1 MEEEE
6 EEEEEEDTDSLVI
19 KAIMFDGV
27 SDKVKQGKRVGN
39 RGHVKDFLKLYIG
52 GLLLGTI
59 DT

>member
-1 MEEEE
+1 M